1 MHPWSV
7 GDHLTHRFNP
17 ELGLGR
23 VTAIEGR
30 VLVVHFP
37 HTGATLRLAGSN
49 DALLPGTVGTHW
61 RDRTLVERL
70 AAGDVDDTEDFL
82 TRLEILHLLATR
94 EASGLGSFLGG
105 RVRLFPHQLHVAERA
120 TARMPV
126 R

>member
-1 MHPWSV
+1 MYPWSV

-49 DALLPGTVGTHW
+49 DALVPGT
-61 RDRTLVERL
+61 E
-70 AAGDVDDTEDFL
+70 
-82 TRLEILHLLATR
+82 
-94 EASGLGSFLGG
+94 
-105 RVRLFPHQLHVAERA
+105 ERA
-120 TARMPV
+120 GGIV
-126 R
+126 RSSSAWRPATSTTPTTS